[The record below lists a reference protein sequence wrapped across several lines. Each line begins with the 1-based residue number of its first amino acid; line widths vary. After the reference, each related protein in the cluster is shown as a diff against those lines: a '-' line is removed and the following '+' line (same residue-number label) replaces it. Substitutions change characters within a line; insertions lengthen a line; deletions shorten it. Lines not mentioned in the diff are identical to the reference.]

1 MSFAVQIQALSHR
14 YNKKTQALNNIS
26 LSIPQ
31 GATVGLIG
39 PDGVGKS
46 TLLSIIAGVRKIQTG
61 SVCVLGGDM
70 ANKHQ
75 RQALS
80 HRIAYMPQGLGKNL
94 YPTLTVQENIDFHA
108 RLFGLNRSQRQ
119 ARIQRLLDATGL
131 APFPN
136 RAAGKLSGG
145 MKQKLSLCCALVHS
159 PDLLILDEP
168 TTGVDPLSRRQ
179 FWKLVDDLQHE
190 HSGMTVIVATAYID
204 EAEQFPHLLAM
215 DDGRL
220 LANAPTREVM
230 AQHGGKTLEETYIH
244 LLPEEKRQ
252 GAGGLDITPFVP
264 DPDSP
269 PAIEAHGL
277 TKRFGS
283 FTAVDHVSFTIP
295 KGEIFGFLGS
305 NGCGKSTTMK
315 MLTGL
320 LDATEGSAELLGQ
333 PVDAGGMAVKMRVG
347 YMSQAFSLYEE
358 LSVRQNL
365 MLHAK
370 LYRMGGKSAEAVQ
383 NALQQFDLADVAD
396 TAPAALPLGIRQRLQ
411 LAAAC
416 LHSPEVLI
424 LDEPTSGVD
433 PAARDMFWRTLLQ
446 LSRRDRITIFVS
458 THFMNEVERCDR
470 ISLMHQGRVL
480 AVGTPAELV
489 ARSGRPNMEEAF
501 IHYLEEDAKTAG
513 AAV

>member
-1 MSFAVQIQALSHR
+1 M
-14 YNKKTQALNNIS
+14 
-26 LSIPQ
+26 
-31 GATVGLIG
+31 
-39 PDGVGKS
+39 
-46 TLLSIIAGVRKIQTG
+46 
-61 SVCVLGGDM
+61 
-70 ANKHQ
+70 
-75 RQALS
+75 
-80 HRIAYMPQGLGKNL
+80 
-94 YPTLTVQENIDFHA
+94 
-108 RLFGLNRSQRQ
+108 
-119 ARIQRLLDATGL
+119 
-131 APFPN
+131 
-136 RAAGKLSGG
+136 
-145 MKQKLSLCCALVHS
+145 
-159 PDLLILDEP
+159 
-168 TTGVDPLSRRQ
+168 
-179 FWKLVDDLQHE
+179 
-190 HSGMTVIVATAYID
+190 
-204 EAEQFPHLLAM
+204 
-215 DDGRL
+215 
-220 LANAPTREVM
+220 
-230 AQHGGKTLEETYIH
+230 
-244 LLPEEKRQ
+244 
-252 GAGGLDITPFVP
+252 P

-489 ARSGRPNMEEAF
+489 ARSGRLNMEEAF
-501 IHYLEEDAKTAG
+501 IHYLEEDAKTSG